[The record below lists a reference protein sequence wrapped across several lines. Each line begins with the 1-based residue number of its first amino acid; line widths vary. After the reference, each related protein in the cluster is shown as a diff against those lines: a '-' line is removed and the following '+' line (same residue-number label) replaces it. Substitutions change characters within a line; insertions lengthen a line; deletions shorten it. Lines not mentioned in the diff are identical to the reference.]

1 MYNIYVLLVIGDL
14 AENLASY
21 LDETDTFSNF
31 ANTNLC
37 VLIFDIL
44 IDESFVWIFH
54 RKNLTSLSNNI
65 ILSSLSTSDTHTKHD
80 ISTLN
85 WKYCQKQR
93 KIVFNI
99 VFVKFEIPFP
109 VDSSSICFPPHPDF
123 RSRGS
128 HNKPFSTFFFKTN
141 FAWLFHAS

>member
-44 IDESFVWIFH
+44 IDESFVSIFH

-80 ISTLN
+80 IPHSIEN
-85 WKYCQKQR
+85 IAKSNA

-99 VFVKFEIPFP
+99 VF
-109 VDSSSICFPPHPDF
+109 C
-123 RSRGS
+123 
-128 HNKPFSTFFFKTN
+128 
-141 FAWLFHAS
+141 